1 MSMRNDSFLPP
12 FGKIFLMTLF
22 LVVIGGSG
30 LAFTLFMLEP
40 RLGPRWL
47 FFFFL
52 VIFGAGLALPG
63 SFIIQRR
70 FAKDYV
76 PSRVLV
82 REAIL
87 FGVFLAVLA
96 WLQLGR
102 ILTNLIIAIIGVGFL
117 LLEMLLRMAEKSAF
131 NPDGVDEE
139 S

>member
-1 MSMRNDSFLPP
+1 
-12 FGKIFLMTLF
+12 MTLF

-87 FGVFLAVLA
+87 FGVFLTVLA

>member
-1 MSMRNDSFLPP
+1 
-12 FGKIFLMTLF
+12 MTLF

-52 VIFGAGLALPG
+52 VIFGSGLALPG

>member
-1 MSMRNDSFLPP
+1 MRNDSFLPP

-87 FGVFLAVLA
+87 FGVFLTVLA